1 MAACMVQAVSAQA
14 PKRRAEQQAAQRS
27 NANTLT
33 PRAQI
38 EFPTMAPMPED
49 VVWRRDIYRVLDL
62 TEDANA
68 GLYYPVELSLIHI

>member
-1 MAACMVQAVSAQA
+1 MVQAVSAQA

-38 EFPTMAPMPED
+38 EFPTMAPMP
-49 VVWRRDIYRVLDL
+49 VATS
-62 TEDANA
+62 TECSTSPRMPTPAFTI
-68 GLYYPVELSLIHI
+68 L